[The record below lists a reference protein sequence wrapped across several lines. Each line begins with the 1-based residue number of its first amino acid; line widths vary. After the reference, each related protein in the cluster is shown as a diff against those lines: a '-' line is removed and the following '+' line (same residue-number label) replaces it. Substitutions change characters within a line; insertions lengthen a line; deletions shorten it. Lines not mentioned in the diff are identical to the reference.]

1 MIVLLIIISM
11 LYLLLQ
17 VLGVRRIFA
26 DNIVGEEK
34 KDFVY
39 GDVND
44 DGIVDIKDIA
54 LIKRKLSGWNVIL
67 GPVREEEGQN
77 IAGDDDVPIETVVEK
92 ETTEPIEETVIE
104 AETETV
110 TEETATEETAAEETT
125 IKEADREEAI
135 TEETTTKQADTQGG
149 DSIELPFV
157 PANELAK

>member
-92 ETTEPIEETVIE
+92 ETTEPIEETETE
-104 AETETV
+104 AET
-110 TEETATEETAAEETT
+110 ETATEETAAEETT